1 MNKLLSKKEK
11 KKIFFQKIKAKE
23 EEEEEEGNY
32 QPYLYDSLDDPA
44 YFVIISHILKCTE
57 EFGCKV
63 IQLNSTQFNS
73 IQLKKKAK
81 KKLKKKN
88 KYCCLLGNMG
98 CHTIPSSIVPKSN
111 QG

>member
-11 KKIFFQKIKAKE
+11 KKIVFQKIKAK

-63 IQLNSTQFNS
+63 IQLNSIQFNS
-73 IQLKKKAK
+73 IQFTLY
-81 KKLKKKN
+81 KL
-88 KYCCLLGNMG
+88 YTFLYIFLYL
-98 CHTIPSSIVPKSN
+98 SF
-111 QG
+111 

>member
-11 KKIFFQKIKAKE
+11 KKIVFQKIKAKEE

-63 IQLNSTQFNS
+63 IQLNSIQFN
-73 IQLKKKAK
+73 
-81 KKLKKKN
+81 
-88 KYCCLLGNMG
+88 LLYINFTLFSTFFYI
-98 CHTIPSSIVPKSN
+98 CHFRYYIFPSN
-111 QG
+111 

>member
-11 KKIFFQKIKAKE
+11 KKIVFQKIKAK

-63 IQLNSTQFNS
+63 IQLNSIQFNS
-73 IQLKKKAK
+73 LYINFTLFSTFF
-81 KKLKKKN
+81 
-88 KYCCLLGNMG
+88 YI
-98 CHTIPSSIVPKSN
+98 CHYL
-111 QG
+111 

>member
-11 KKIFFQKIKAKE
+11 KKIVFQKIKAKEE

-63 IQLNSTQFNS
+63 IQLNSIQFNS
-73 IQLKKKAK
+73 IQFTLY
-81 KKLKKKN
+81 KL
-88 KYCCLLGNMG
+88 YTFLYIFLYL
-98 CHTIPSSIVPKSN
+98 SF
-111 QG
+111 